1 MYILTYWS
9 GPWSQG
15 SEAWS
20 FPLVDYN
27 KNWGFIS
34 PPRPGGAQWLS
45 VLFSLSGR
53 WKWRLV
59 FGHASLRENLQWDI
73 NKVLESEGNHSGAIS
88 YGQKLVIF
96 HRAVRSGCSF
106 HSCLLEFMPNPKSNK
121 NVVLSEA
128 LELMCNWLRLNESWG
143 ASRKGKDKMY

>member
-9 GPWSQG
+9 DPWSQG
-15 SEAWS
+15 SEVWR
-20 FPLVDYN
+20 FLLVDYN
-27 KNWGFIS
+27 KNQGFMA

-73 NKVLESEGNHSGAIS
+73 NKVLKSEGNQSGAIS
-88 YGQKLVIF
+88 YGQNVVIF
-96 HRAVRSGCSF
+96 QRAVHRGCSF
-106 HSCLLEFMPNPKSNK
+106 H
-121 NVVLSEA
+121 
-128 LELMCNWLRLNESWG
+128 LRLFPFPRILCQTLNQIRMFCSKKPWSWCVT
-143 ASRKGKDKMY
+143 D